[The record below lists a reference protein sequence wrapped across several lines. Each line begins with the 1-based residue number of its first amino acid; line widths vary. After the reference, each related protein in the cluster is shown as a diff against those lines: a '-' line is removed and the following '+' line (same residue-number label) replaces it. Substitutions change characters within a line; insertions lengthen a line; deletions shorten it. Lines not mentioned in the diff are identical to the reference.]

1 MMNPFSWIFLAKGAY
16 LPSSSNLE
24 ALIALTIQA
33 KWFKMYKYDITASIK
48 PARLI
53 GISEVLLNYRK
64 IEIRVGVNN
73 QLWNLI
79 GMAKIKF
86 FFKLLKKHFGF

>member
-1 MMNPFSWIFLAKGAY
+1 
-16 LPSSSNLE
+16 
-24 ALIALTIQA
+24 
-33 KWFKMYKYDITASIK
+33 MYKYDITASIK

-73 QLWNLI
+73 QL
-79 GMAKIKF
+79 
-86 FFKLLKKHFGF
+86 